1 MHGDTVKAGALG
13 NNGTLNVGG
22 GSIDATTTIKL
33 YAGGSNG
40 SVNFTDNVTLSG
52 NSLKIIAA
60 DAVTIFNGKVV
71 TVLGPGP
78 ASVFTNLPNYSGF
91 GGNGSTTGTFG
102 GNGALLPQ
110 PLPSHRVLTMS
121 EQNGSNHS
129 SEPEQV
135 VPAAASELN
144 NLLQIVSGTVAML
157 ENIWEGAPGS
167 ERYFD
172 MLRQSVDR
180 AAKVTARLVQH
191 VGGTEK
197 KIHVIPPLTE
207 RTVPPAPARSP
218 LQVSHRILV
227 VDDEPMTLMLL
238 NQILSQAGHTV
249 FTAQSGFEALDYFRK
264 EPGRFALI
272 LLDLSMPLMDGEETF
287 NHFRAIDPNVVVL
300 LNTGFIENRRL
311 DRMMANGLAG
321 FLRRPY
327 RADEVVTQIQSVL
340 EKVKKIGS
348 NTAPD
353 SLAASS

>member
-1 MHGDTVKAGALG
+1 
-13 NNGTLNVGG
+13 
-22 GSIDATTTIKL
+22 
-33 YAGGSNG
+33 
-40 SVNFTDNVTLSG
+40 
-52 NSLKIIAA
+52 
-60 DAVTIFNGKVV
+60 
-71 TVLGPGP
+71 
-78 ASVFTNLPNYSGF
+78 
-91 GGNGSTTGTFG
+91 
-102 GNGALLPQ
+102 
-110 PLPSHRVLTMS
+110 MS

-129 SEPEQV
+129 LEPEQV

-172 MLRQSVDR
+172 MLRKSVDR
-180 AAKVTARLVQH
+180 AAKVTAQLVQH

-197 KIHVIPPLTE
+197 KILMHPSLKE
-207 RTVPPAPARSP
+207 RAAPPAPARSP
-218 LQVSHRILV
+218 LQVSRCILV
-227 VDDEPMTLMLL
+227 VDDEPMALVLL

-249 FTAQSGFEALDYFRK
+249 VTAQSGFEALDYFRK

-287 NHFRAIDPNVVVL
+287 NRFRAIDPNVVVL

-340 EKVKKIGS
+340 EKVKRNRS
-348 NTAPD
+348 STAPG
-353 SLAASS
+353 SLPAAS